1 MVKLEEGRTLEDLQ
15 TKNIIDNKETSLTGK
30 MFTINHKDVVPCP
43 IEDRLQEVF
52 CLPLQALER

>member
-15 TKNIIDNKETSLTGK
+15 TKNIDNKETSLTGK

-43 IEDRLQEVF
+43 IEDCLQEVF